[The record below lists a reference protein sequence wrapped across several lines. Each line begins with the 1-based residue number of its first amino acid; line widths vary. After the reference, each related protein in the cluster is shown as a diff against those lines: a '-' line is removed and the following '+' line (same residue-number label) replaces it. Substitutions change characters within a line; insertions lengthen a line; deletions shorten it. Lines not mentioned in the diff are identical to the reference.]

1 MKLPA
6 QPPPMQ
12 EIFGKLSPET
22 RNLMMS
28 TRLEDDYRHWDD
40 VRHRQPPAGLTREEW
55 WCALKIRRYAGMKP
69 LPLTDRNGNA
79 FAYST
84 PDRIAK
90 QLHEIDLG
98 AGGRI
103 GMWEPVTNPDT
114 RDQYLVRSLM
124 EEAITSSQLEGAVTT
139 RKVAKEMLLSGRPP
153 RDKSERMILNNYLTM
168 RRIRELR
175 KLPLTPE
182 RVFEIHRLVTEQTLD
197 HEDEAG
203 RFRKCDERIA
213 VEDVTTG
220 EIVHLPPPAAELE
233 ARMAAMCAFANGEPA
248 EPFVHPV
255 IRAMILHFWLAYDHP
270 FVDGNGR
277 TARALFYWAMLRA
290 DYWLF
295 EYISISEVLR
305 RAPVKYY
312 RAFLHTETDDNDLTY
327 FLLHQSDV
335 IRQAIGSLHE
345 YINWKTRE
353 VGNTERMLRE
363 WRHLNRRQQALI
375 GHALR
380 HTGASYTVEGHQR
393 SHDSSYNT
401 ARTDLLDLVVQGL
414 LDQAKSGRRMVF
426 YPSPRLAQAIREGS
440 GRGVD

>member
-6 QPPPMQ
+6 QPPSMQ
-12 EIFGKLSPET
+12 EIFGKISPE
-22 RNLMMS
+22 RLNLVMS
-28 TRLEDDYRHWDD
+28 SRLEDDYRHWDD
-40 VRHRQPPAGLTREEW
+40 LRHRKPPEGLTLEEW
-55 WCALKIRRYAGMKP
+55 WCALKIRRFVAMKA
-69 LPLTDRNGNA
+69 LPLTDSQGKP
-79 FAYST
+79 FSYST

-103 GMWEPVTNPDT
+103 GMWEPVTHPDT

-139 RKVAKEMLLSGRPP
+139 RKVAKEMLRSGRPP

-168 RRIRELR
+168 RRIREIG
-175 KLPLTPE
+175 KQPLTPE

-197 HEDEAG
+197 SEDEAG
-203 RFRKCDERIA
+203 RFRKTDERIA

-233 ARMAAMCAFANGEPA
+233 ERMAAMCAFANGEPA
-248 EPFVHPV
+248 DPFIHPA
-255 IRAMILHFWLAYDHP
+255 IRAIILHFWLAYDHP

-345 YINWKTRE
+345 YINRKTRE
-353 VGNTERMLRE
+353 VGDSERLLRD
-363 WRHLNRRQQALI
+363 WRHLNHRQQALI

-380 HTGASYTVEGHQR
+380 HTGTSYTIEGHQR

-401 ARTDLLDLVVQGL
+401 ARTDLLDLVAQGL
-414 LDQAKSGRRMVF
+414 LDQSKSGKRMVF
-426 YPSPRLAQAIREGS
+426 YPSPRLEQAIRDGS
-440 GRGVD
+440 GKGSD